1 MSADSKFV
9 PRSLT
14 ASEYVRELFGPDD
27 NAVTLVRNRSTGHTV
42 QTIAKA
48 EAIASPGFQSWLA
61 NQSAAGSDIYVGMNP
76 DQGWRLQP
84 DKGQHKGYPPRLSR
98 PRQKGRR
105 GSRSDTQFTASP
117 APNFVLDTS
126 PGKHQ
131 VVWKVSGFSQDEA
144 ESLLHSLANKFGGDL
159 AATDSTRV
167 LRLPG
172 FANRKL
178 PEEFI
183 VQARQ
188 ESDAVYTPRDFTIE
202 EDSPEAPDTLA
213 RTKNVQ
219 RTMPS
224 HHKSQSERDWAYAK
238 RALARGDDP
247 EVVIQRI
254 ADYRSEDKTDPN
266 YYARH
271 TVEKAMAERNL
282 PPSQSITNSLLR
294 RALTIG
300 SPATSL
306 PCPTSTN
313 FENQEWNQTHH

>member
-1 MSADSKFV
+1 MSTDTAFT

-14 ASEYVRELFGPDD
+14 ASEYVRELFEPAE
-27 NAVTLVRNRSTGHTV
+27 NAAILVRNRSTGHTV
-42 QTIAKA
+42 QRIAKA
-48 EAIASPGFQSWLA
+48 ESIASPDFQTWLA
-61 NQSAAGSDIYVGMNP
+61 NQNASGSDVFMGMNP
-76 DQGWRLQP
+76 IKDGAHSRT
-84 DKGQHKGYPPRLSR
+84 KGNIKNIRHVYLDLDRKGDESLEAIRNSPSV
-98 PRQKGRR
+98 
-105 GSRSDTQFTASP
+105 P

-144 ESLLHSLANKFGGDL
+144 ESLLHSLANQFGGDM

-172 FANRKL
+172 FANQKL

-188 ESDAVYTPRDFTIE
+188 ESDAVYTLRDFTIH
-202 EDSPEAPDTLA
+202 EDSPETPRHLSDDQERP
-213 RTKNVQ
+213 RTV
-219 RTMPS
+219 PS
-224 HHKSQSERDWAYAK
+224 DHKSQSEHDWAYAK

-254 ADYRSEDKTDPN
+254 ADYRSEDKDDPN

-271 TVEKAMAERNL
+271 TVTKAQSDLHRGTAAAGTND
-282 PPSQSITNSLLR
+282 SQRIEDHQLSEDQR
-294 RALTIG
+294 G
-300 SPATSL
+300 MP
-306 PCPTSTN
+306 
-313 FENQEWNQTHH
+313 

>member
-1 MSADSKFV
+1 MSADRTFT
-9 PRSLT
+9 PRSLN
-14 ASEYVRELFGPDD
+14 ASEYVRELFGPAD
-27 NAVTLVRNRSTGHTV
+27 NVAILVRNRSTSHTV

-48 EAIASPGFQSWLA
+48 EAIASPGFQYWLT
-61 NQSAAGSDIYVGMNP
+61 NQNAAGSDIYVGMNP
-76 DQGWRLQP
+76 IKDGAYSRTKENIRDICHVYL
-84 DKGQHKGYPPRLSR
+84 DLDRKGDEAL
-98 PRQKGRR
+98 
-105 GSRSDTQFTASP
+105 DTIRNSPEVP

-131 VVWKVSGFSQDEA
+131 VVWKVSGFTQDEA

-178 PEEFI
+178 PDEFI

-188 ESDAVYTPRDFTIE
+188 ESDAVYTLREFVID
-202 EDSPEAPDTLA
+202 EDSPEAPRHFGEYKQRK
-213 RTKNVQ
+213 RTI
-219 RTMPS
+219 PS
-224 HHKSQSERDWAYAK
+224 DHKSQSEHDWAYAK

-254 ADYRSEDKTDPN
+254 ADYRSEDKADPS

-271 TVEKAMAERNL
+271 TVEKALAERKV
-282 PPSQSITNSLLR
+282 PHSQSST
-294 RALTIG
+294 G
-300 SPATSL
+300 SPTDAS
-306 PCPTSTN
+306 N
-313 FENQEWNQTHH
+313 NREHNH

>member
-1 MSADSKFV
+1 MSTDSKFA

-14 ASEYVRELFGPDD
+14 ASEYVRELFGPEDS
-27 NAVTLVRNRSTGHTV
+27 AAILVRNRSTGHTV

-48 EAIASPGFQSWLA
+48 ETIASPDFQNWLA
-61 NQSAAGSDIYVGMNP
+61 GQSASGYDVFMGMNP
-76 DQGWRLQP
+76 IKDGAYSRTKGDIKDIRHVYLDLDRNGDQALQEI
-84 DKGQHKGYPPRLSR
+84 RNS
-98 PRQKGRR
+98 
-105 GSRSDTQFTASP
+105 TQVA

-144 ESLLHSLANKFGGDL
+144 ETLLHNLANKFGGDL

-172 FANRKL
+172 FANHKL

-188 ESDAVYTPRDFTIE
+188 ESDAVYTLRDFTID
-202 EDSPEAPDTLA
+202 EDSPETTRHSGDYRQHE
-213 RTKNVQ
+213 RT
-219 RTMPS
+219 TPAD
-224 HHKSQSERDWAYAK
+224 HKSQSEHDWSYAK
-238 RALARGDDP
+238 RALSRGDDP

-254 ADYRSEDKTDPN
+254 ADYRSADKDDPD

-271 TVEKAMAERNL
+271 TVMKALGEVAGGASARETQDTEITHDPIER
-282 PPSQSITNSLLR
+282 P
-294 RALTIG
+294 
-300 SPATSL
+300 
-306 PCPTSTN
+306 
-313 FENQEWNQTHH
+313 

>member
-1 MSADSKFV
+1 VSTESKFV

-27 NAVTLVRNRSTGHTV
+27 SAAILVRNRSTGHTV
-42 QTIAKA
+42 QTIAKT
-48 EAIASPGFQSWLA
+48 EAIASPDFQTWLA
-61 NQSAAGSDIYVGMNP
+61 NQSAGGSDVFVGMNP
-76 DQGWRLQP
+76 IKDGAYSRTKQNIKDIRHVYL
-84 DKGQHKGYPPRLSR
+84 DLDRKGDEAL
-98 PRQKGRR
+98 
-105 GSRSDTQFTASP
+105 DTIRNSPEVP

-131 VVWKVSGFSQDEA
+131 VVWKVSGFTQDEA

-188 ESDAVYTPRDFTIE
+188 ESDVVYKLRDFTID
-202 EDSPEAPDTLA
+202 EDSPEAP
-213 RTKNVQ
+213 RHFGEYQQRQ
-219 RTMPS
+219 RTMS
-224 HHKSQSERDWAYAK
+224 SDHKSQSEHDWAYAK

-247 EVVIQRI
+247 EVVIHRI
-254 ADYRSEDKTDPN
+254 ADYRSEDKADPN

-271 TVEKAMAERNL
+271 TVEKALAERKD
-282 PPSQSITNSLLR
+282 PPSQSG
-294 RALTIG
+294 IG
-300 SPATSL
+300 SP
-306 PCPTSTN
+306 TN
-313 FENQEWNQTHH
+313 GGNNREHSH

>member
-1 MSADSKFV
+1 MSTDTTFT

-14 ASEYVRELFGPDD
+14 ASEYVMELFEPDD
-27 NAVTLVRNRSTGHTV
+27 NAAILVRNRSAGRTV
-42 QTIAKA
+42 QRIAKAQTIA
-48 EAIASPGFQSWLA
+48 SPSFQAWLT
-61 NQSAAGSDIYVGMNP
+61 NQSASGWDVFVGMNP
-76 DQGWRLQP
+76 IKDGA
-84 DKGQHKGYPPRLSR
+84 YSR
-98 PRQKGRR
+98 TKENIKDIRHVYLDL
-105 GSRSDTQFTASP
+105 DTNGDEALEAIRNSTEVP

-131 VVWKVSGFSQDEA
+131 LVWKVRGFNKDEA
-144 ESLLHSLANKFGGDL
+144 ESLLHSLANQFGGDM

-188 ESDAVYTPRDFTIE
+188 ENDAVYTIPDFTIR
-202 EDSPEAPDTLA
+202 EDSPETPRYLSDEEERP
-213 RTKNVQ
+213 RTV
-219 RTMPS
+219 PS
-224 HHKSQSERDWAYAK
+224 DHKSQSERDWAYAK

-254 ADYRSEDKTDPN
+254 VDYRSEDKDDPN

-271 TVEKAMAERNL
+271 TVTKAQADLHRGTATVGTND
-282 PPSQSITNSLLR
+282 SQIEDHQLSDGQR
-294 RALTIG
+294 RT
-300 SPATSL
+300 P
-306 PCPTSTN
+306 
-313 FENQEWNQTHH
+313 

>member
-1 MSADSKFV
+1 MTTDSKFA

-14 ASEYVRELFGPDD
+14 ASEYVRELFGPGD
-27 NAVTLVRNRSTGHTV
+27 NAAILVRNRGTGKTV
-42 QTIAKA
+42 QRITKA
-48 EAIASPGFQSWLA
+48 ETIASPEFQAWLA
-61 NQSAAGSDIYVGMNP
+61 ARSAGGSDVYVGMNP
-76 DQGWRLQP
+76 IKEGAYTRTKENISDIRHVYLDL
-84 DKGQHKGYPPRLSR
+84 DKKGDEALESIRNST
-98 PRQKGRR
+98 KV
-105 GSRSDTQFTASP
+105 P

-131 VVWKVSGFSQDEA
+131 VVWKVTGLNQDEA
-144 ESLLHSLANKFGGDL
+144 ESLLHSLANQFEGDP

-188 ESDAVYTPRDFTIE
+188 ESDAVYARRDFTIDE
-202 EDSPEAPDTLA
+202 NSPEAPRPFDDYSQRE
-213 RTKNVQ
+213 RTV
-219 RTMPS
+219 S
-224 HHKSQSERDWAYAK
+224 SDHKSKSEYDWAYAK

-254 ADYRSEDKTDPN
+254 ADYRSGDKTDPA

-271 TVEKAMAERNL
+271 TVVKAQAELSRQIAVERSRETDRPQAKEN
-282 PPSQSITNSLLR
+282 
-294 RALTIG
+294 ALD
-300 SPATSL
+300 
-306 PCPTSTN
+306 
-313 FENQEWNQTHH
+313 H